1 MIALNATAGVSGF
14 TLLERKNAMTDTMPR
29 IEAHEFTIADFI
41 GGHPALDFANTI
53 TSWDQAPRDWIDTYS
68 RLVDWAVMGGLVDTN
83 RAAALRKAAANDRQ
97 QAEKALAR
105 AKDLRLALHS
115 LFSALAENR
124 EPENDILLKVEAF
137 WRRALASHTIT
148 CIDGRLVVVSASRAA
163 DLDEISDRLARHA
176 VDLAGTF
183 PAGRLRQCAGDRCGW
198 LFVDHSKAGRRR
210 WCDMATCGNNAK
222 ARRHQARQRSAS

>member
-1 MIALNATAGVSGF
+1 MSVLG
-14 TLLERKNAMTDTMPR
+14 RKDFMTDTMSR
-29 IEAHEFTIADFI
+29 IEAHEFTNADLI

-53 TSWDQAPRDWIDTYS
+53 TSWGKEPRDWIDTYS
-68 RLVDWAVMGGLVDTN
+68 RLVDWAVMGGLIDTD
-83 RAAALRKAAANDRQ
+83 RAAALRKVAANDQQ

-105 AKDLRLALHS
+105 AKDLRLTLHS

-124 EPENDILLKVEAF
+124 SPHRDILLKVETF
-137 WRRALASHTIT
+137 WRQALARHTIT
-148 CIDGRLVVVSASRAA
+148 CVDGRLAVVSASRTA

-183 PAGRLRQCAGDRCGW
+183 PARRLRQCAGDRCGW

-222 ARRHQARQRSAS
+222 ARRHQARQRSGS